1 MHSETVFERNRYP
14 SALSACVAVL
24 LCLCTFLTVMLE
36 AVPAAFGESAG
47 STWEERL
54 EAARE
59 KYNADTVNVY
69 RKYHGRYRKGKI
81 NVCFYSSRKQHY
93 ANINIRESL
102 QITDE
107 AEMQAILEVIA
118 QDPNYSEEGHGTIA
132 FMKAQWIA
140 HNLAHSMAT
149 GSDEQRALVSMV
161 TGEKR
166 LSKVISRAKELDLS
180 PLESL
185 SEQQIMLYEL
195 VIYVYGLNEH

>member
-1 MHSETVFERNRYP
+1 MIREARCSRA
-14 SALSACVAVL
+14 SALSVFTAVF
-24 LCLCTFLTVMLE
+24 LCLCFVLSLML
-36 AVPAAFGESAG
+36 PFPSAAGESVD
-47 STWEERL
+47 SSWEARL

-59 KYNADTVNVY
+59 KYNAETVNVY
-69 RKYHGRYRKGKI
+69 RRYHGRYRKGKI

-107 AEMQAILEVIA
+107 AEMQAILEVVA

-149 GSDEQRALVSMV
+149 GSDEQRALVTMI
-161 TGEKR
+161 TGEK
-166 LSKVISRAKELDLS
+166 LSKVISRAEELDLS

-195 VIYVYGLNEH
+195 VSYAYGLNEH